1 MSERGVNEPEA
12 PPATQ
17 TGHGGD
23 AVSAAA
29 DVRAKAIAAAQAQAS
44 AQGGDGEVVVNA
56 ELLRAVANAQP
67 FTRWTGLEVI
77 CAERGHVETRM
88 HLRPDDMTQ
97 HHGFL
102 HGGLIGFLADN
113 AAAYAAATVIGDV
126 LTAQY
131 SLNFLSPGVGD
142 AFIARA
148 DVVKAGKRQVV
159 VDVKVYAVS
168 DAGEKLIATANAVIL
183 PAGAV
188 GLDRG

>member
-1 MSERGVNEPEA
+1 MPTSSLQA
-12 PPATQ
+12 PVQDVLSAYTPPVA
-17 TGHGGD
+17 GSAHD
-23 AVSAAA
+23 A
-29 DVRAKAIAAAQAQAS
+29 R
-44 AQGGDGEVVVNA
+44 
-56 ELLRAVANAQP
+56 
-67 FTRWTGLEVI
+67 TGLEVI

-159 VDVKVYAVS
+159 VGVKVYAVS